1 MISKILYT
9 ACQKIDTLLHF
20 EDTRKDNDVNG
31 FFFCSYE
38 ITSYLWNYA
47 FSSRLDH
54 MFALQVTRDMLQCKL
69 MQRMRPMRRMFLARA

>member
-9 ACQKIDTLLHF
+9 TCQKIDTLLHF
-20 EDTRKDNDVNG
+20 EDTRKDVDVNG

-38 ITSYLWNYA
+38 ITSYLCNYA

-54 MFALQVTRDMLQCKL
+54 MFA
-69 MQRMRPMRRMFLARA
+69 